1 MPDQNYDMTYR
12 QGLRV
17 KGFNFTTAIGTITQ
31 ELSLSGLAKSF
42 EGIFI
47 TNANAATIV
56 TLIVNNDVVIDSQ
69 SATQLGLVT
78 SGFPAF
84 VPFPR
89 RLTGQDTIQLRVVD
103 TAARAINVAI
113 YYRNE
118 I

>member
-1 MPDQNYDMTYR
+1 MASNYDITYR
-12 QGLRV
+12 QGIRS
-17 KGFNFTTAIGTITQ
+17 KGFNFTTAVGTTTQ

-42 EGIFI
+42 EGIII

-56 TLIVNNDVVIDSQ
+56 SLIINNDVAIDSQ
-69 SATQLGLVT
+69 SATQLGAST
-78 SGFPAF
+78 TGFPAY

-103 TAARAINVAI
+103 TAARAINVTI

>member
-1 MPDQNYDMTYR
+1 MPAANYDVTYR

-31 ELSLSGLAKSF
+31 DLALSGLAKSF
-42 EGIFI
+42 EGIII

-69 SATQLGLVT
+69 SATQLGNIT
-78 SGFPAF
+78 TGFPAF
-84 VPFPR
+84 IPFPR

-103 TAARAINVAI
+103 TAARAINVSV

-118 I
+118 L